1 MKMNIGDNISY
12 NNIYDEPA
20 TGVIVSIE
28 SDMDSYENVKLKDG
42 VGYYYSKKL
51 GRYVPVKEKN
61 ADSMFLTVT
70 GSRGETN
77 YITMNDVA

>member
-1 MKMNIGDNISY
+1 MNIGDNISY

-42 VGYYYSKKL
+42 VAYYYSKKL
-51 GRYVPVKEKN
+51 GCYVPVKEKN